1 MEYISI
7 VSRIKIH
14 RNEVGLARL
23 NSCIDL
29 EEVKMGKSHQ
39 IWSSIGFIKSQWRL
53 FIVNSTEFRASLEHS
68 VLVVLGC
75 ALQSTSM
82 EINMISHEGRAK
94 NGINVKSNSN
104 DYQVKWNLHEVVRM
118 VIQRPHVQ
126 GNGIVGLGSSRSKI
140 FWQ

>member
-39 IWSSIGFIKSQWRL
+39 I
-53 FIVNSTEFRASLEHS
+53 
-68 VLVVLGC
+68 
-75 ALQSTSM
+75 
-82 EINMISHEGRAK
+82 
-94 NGINVKSNSN
+94 
-104 DYQVKWNLHEVVRM
+104 
-118 VIQRPHVQ
+118 
-126 GNGIVGLGSSRSKI
+126 
-140 FWQ
+140 